1 MPEIQEEKQTSK
13 GDKTRAALIEAAY
26 TLFMEK
32 GYHGTSMRQIAE
44 RAGLALGGI
53 YNHFASKEDIFAAT
67 LDAHHPYRKILPA
80 LEQVTGETVE
90 EFVRDAAGR
99 IRAELQGAESKI
111 VPLAFVEL
119 VEFQGRHLAQIVE
132 TFLPTLMGFVQ
143 KFSDRRGRLRDV
155 PMPVM
160 LRMFMM
166 MMVGYF
172 ITEIVAGRVA
182 AFKNLDVDW
191 FEGMIDIYLHG
202 ILAKD

>member
-1 MPEIQEEKQTSK
+1 MPEIQKEKQVSK
-13 GDKTRAALIEAAY
+13 GDKTRLALIEAAY

-67 LDAHHPYRKILPA
+67 LDAHHPYRKIMPA
-80 LEQVTGETVE
+80 LEQVTGETLE

-99 IRAELQGAESKI
+99 IKVELQGAESNI
-111 VPLAFVEL
+111 VPLAFIEL

-132 TFLPTLMGFVQ
+132 TFLPTLMGFTQ
-143 KFSDRRGRLRDV
+143 KFTERRGRLRNV
-155 PMPVM
+155 PRPVM
-160 LRMFMM
+160 LRMFVI
-166 MMVGYF
+166 MMVGYVL
-172 ITEIVAGRVA
+172 TEIVVGRVA
-182 AFKNLDVDW
+182 ALKDLDVDW
-191 FEGMIDIYLHG
+191 FEGIIDIYLRG